1 MFMCDLCFLSLRQQQ
16 SFFSSLKQ
24 EFDKLFNTQLSL
36 SLFLSC
42 SYADDNTPYVGKNNV
57 RSVVNSLKNTSVK
70 FLNGFLIIKWR
81 PIPGKCHFIT
91 SETKDL
97 VISIENNQI
106 ANNKC
111 KKLPGIKIDC
121 KLIFNAHIDKICK
134 KTGQKVNA
142 LSRVMPLANITK
154 QYTF

>member
-1 MFMCDLCFLSLRQQQ
+1 MFMCDLWFLSLRQQQ
-16 SFFSSLKQ
+16 SFFSSLTQ

-57 RSVVNSLKNTSVK
+57 RSVVNSL
-70 FLNGFLIIKWR
+70 
-81 PIPGKCHFIT
+81 
-91 SETKDL
+91 
-97 VISIENNQI
+97 
-106 ANNKC
+106 C